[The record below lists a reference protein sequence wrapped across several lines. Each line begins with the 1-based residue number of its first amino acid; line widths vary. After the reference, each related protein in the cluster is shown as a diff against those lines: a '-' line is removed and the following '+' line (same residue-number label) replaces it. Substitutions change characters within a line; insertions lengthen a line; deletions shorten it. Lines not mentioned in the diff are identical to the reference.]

1 MVEFLALVSVLATVV
16 IMPTT
21 EPGIRIKDMQ
31 ENSITL
37 SAFEKN
43 FDRADLFARGFCNN
57 KGKQHKL
64 NIEKSRNYYFPS
76 SLNIYNFDC
85 ITQNPEEAV
94 MIVPS
99 NDEVSAVT
107 PVEEEPESEKVASP
121 ECLSNIFIGQEQA
134 DGSWQTVCKE

>member
-1 MVEFLALVSVLATVV
+1 MVQFIAIFSSLIAFVV
-16 IMPTT
+16 MPTND
-21 EPGIRIKDMQ
+21 PGIKVKDTQ
-31 ENSITL
+31 DNSITL
-37 SAFEKN
+37 TAFEKN

-94 MIVPS
+94 KIVTS
-99 NDEVSAVT
+99 SDEVSAVT
-107 PVEEEPESEKVASP
+107 PVEEEPESEKVASS
-121 ECLSNIFIGQEQA
+121 ECSSNTFIGQERD
-134 DGSWQTVCKE
+134 DGSWETVCKE